1 MDRADIE
8 EGELESENETV
19 SPEPDLM
26 KIFSKQEKKENVNGI
41 KLEDIAAQSE
51 TISSQQELATDS
63 EETKTKE
70 FSHVLKPHIYTFSC
84 KYCPFTLKARE
95 KGRKFRFKLRKH
107 NKAEHHVCEVCRK
120 KNSDK
125 EELER
130 HMIP

>member
-63 EETKTKE
+63 EETKAKE
-70 FSHVLKPHIYTFSC
+70 FSHVLKPHIYTFNC
-84 KYCPFTLKARE
+84 KYSPFTLKFLVKTR
-95 KGRKFRFKLRKH
+95 
-107 NKAEHHVCEVCRK
+107 
-120 KNSDK
+120 
-125 EELER
+125 
-130 HMIP
+130 